1 MIGSESFKQEHR
13 QSERDFT
20 RNRVL
25 TFVGLVVS
33 QINLMSKSLS
43 VEVSRFVERFV
54 GPSLDYSKQ
63 AFSKCRSK
71 LRAEAFTALNRR
83 LVSRFYAD
91 GDYSK
96 WQGYLT
102 LAVDGST
109 LQLPGSA
116 ALIGEF
122 GLADNKGSSMPVAR
136 TSLLYDV
143 ENELVV
149 DALLAGYKAGEPE
162 MALGHLDRLQELSLP
177 SPCLLLFDRG
187 YPSLW
192 LMACL
197 QSKGLC
203 FVMRCSAG
211 LLSEVSAFARRAE
224 EDALLELDLQRG
236 RRLRSKKLRLYLAPG
251 QTKLRVRCVKVGLAS
266 GETEYLLTS
275 LQELEVCRFQELYH
289 KRWGVETGTDFH
301 KNVLQLENFSART
314 VLGVRQDFEAH
325 LLAVNL
331 SALLLADAQQ
341 ELELE
346 QAYKQNK
353 HPYKVNRAVALG
365 LVKDNLASLLMGR
378 EPAEQVY
385 ERLKGKIKRRREA
398 LRPGRSFKR
407 QRKLHYKFHMNKRPV
422 I

>member
-1 MIGSESFKQEHR
+1 MIGSDGFKEEHR

-43 VEVSRFVERFV
+43 VEVSRFVERFI
-54 GPSLDYSKQ
+54 GAGCDYSKQ
-63 AFSKCRSK
+63 AYSKCRSK
-71 LRAEAFTALNRR
+71 LKAEAFTALNRR
-83 LVSRFYAD
+83 LVGRFYAD

-109 LQLPGSA
+109 LQLPESA
-116 ALIGEF
+116 ALIGKF
-122 GLADNKGSSMPVAR
+122 GLAENKGKSMPMGR
-136 TSLLYDV
+136 SSLLYDV

-149 DALLAGYKAGEPE
+149 DALLQHYRASEQS
-162 MALGHLDRLQELSLP
+162 MALGHLCRLEELSLAA
-177 SPCLLLFDRG
+177 PCLLLFDRG

-197 QSKGLC
+197 QSKGLW
-203 FVMRCSAG
+203 FVMRCNAG
-211 LLSEVSAFARRAE
+211 FLAEVSEFARQAD
-224 EDALLELDLQRG
+224 EDALLELDLERSN
-236 RRLRSKKLRLYLAPG
+236 RLHSKKLQQFLSPG
-251 QTKLRVRCVKVGLAS
+251 QTKLWVRCVKVRLAS

-275 LQELEVCRFQELYH
+275 LQEMEVSRLGELYH
-289 KRWGVETGTDFH
+289 KRWGVETGIDFH
-301 KNVLQLENFSART
+301 KNVLELENFSART

-325 LLAVNL
+325 MLAVNL

-346 QAYKQNK
+346 QARKQNK

-365 LVKDNLASLLMGR
+365 LVKDNLASLLMGK

-398 LRPGRSFKR
+398 LRPGRSYER
-407 QRKLHYKFHMNKRPV
+407 QRKLHYKFHINKRPV
-422 I
+422 V